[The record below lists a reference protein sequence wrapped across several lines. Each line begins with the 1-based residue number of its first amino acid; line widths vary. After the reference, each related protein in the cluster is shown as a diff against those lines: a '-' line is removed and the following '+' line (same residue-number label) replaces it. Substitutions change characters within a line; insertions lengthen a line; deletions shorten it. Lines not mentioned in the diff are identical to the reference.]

1 VLQEIGLWAGFIL
14 TLMVFSYVL
23 GDNVLYRLAVY
34 VFVGLSAGYVAV
46 VTYNSVLYPWL
57 QSTVLSGEL
66 LQIILG
72 FVPLFLGALL
82 ILKGAG
88 PFGWLSGLSMALLI
102 GVGAAVA
109 LVGAVRGTLI
119 PLALAPARPELSL
132 PNFLFGVIGVVCSL
146 FYFMYIANPTPSGK
160 PRRSLPVAGM
170 ALIGEAVL
178 TITLGTLYASAVLT
192 SLTVLTERVGFIVS
206 RLGAGG

>member
-1 VLQEIGLWAGFIL
+1 
-14 TLMVFSYVL
+14 
-23 GDNVLYRLAVY
+23 
-34 VFVGLSAGYVAV
+34 
-46 VTYNSVLYPWL
+46 
-57 QSTVLSGEL
+57 
-66 LQIILG
+66 
-72 FVPLFLGALL
+72 
-82 ILKGAG
+82 
-88 PFGWLSGLSMALLI
+88 MALLI